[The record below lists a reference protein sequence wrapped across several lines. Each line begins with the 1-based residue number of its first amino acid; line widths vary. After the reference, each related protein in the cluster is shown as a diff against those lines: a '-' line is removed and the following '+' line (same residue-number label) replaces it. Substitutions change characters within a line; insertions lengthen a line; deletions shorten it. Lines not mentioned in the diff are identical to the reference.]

1 MEEKDLEIVMKLEEE
16 IKKIEADLEK
26 NKREIELA
34 ETNLNNA
41 KKRLEVRLNNREI
54 LEGRKA
60 KKELEKLKI
69 EVGKKD
75 N

>member
-1 MEEKDLEIVMKLEEE
+1 MEEKDLEIIVKLEGE
-16 IKKIEADLEK
+16 IKKIDEDLEK

-34 ETNLNNA
+34 EANLNNA